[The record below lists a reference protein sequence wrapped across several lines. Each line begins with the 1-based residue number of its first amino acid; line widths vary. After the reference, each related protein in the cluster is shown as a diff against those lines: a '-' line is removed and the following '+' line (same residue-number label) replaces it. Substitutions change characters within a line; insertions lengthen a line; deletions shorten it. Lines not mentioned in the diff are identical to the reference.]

1 MLVTSEQLFETA
13 ETLRDAVKVQK
24 TPEENAISCIHLH
37 KININIYSVKTG
49 SSSLH
54 DTYLVD
60 KSVLK
65 FPLASALSR

>member
-1 MLVTSEQLFETA
+1 
-13 ETLRDAVKVQK
+13 VKVQK
-24 TPEENAISCIHLH
+24 TPEENEISGLDGIHLH
-37 KININIYSVKTG
+37 KMNINIYSVRIDD

-60 KSVLK
+60 KSVLT